1 MACSVYLKTPLFF
14 IKCFLLYSFCS
25 VVIADISYQ
34 VKGLNKALEANVR
47 AHIGQINDS
56 DWALRQHLQARTTVG
71 TKSALEALGYY
82 DSEVFISFNDKDKK
96 MLVKVNK
103 GKPVLWEFVNL
114 ELEGVGSGDQLL
126 ISEINKSAPELLSV
140 LNHEDYEKFKRK
152 IKIVLLE
159 RGYFDFEILN
169 ARLEIDREL
178 HRANAVLFV
187 NTGERYK
194 IVEVTFSKSIIKEEL
209 LYKLIN
215 FDIDSPYLKTTVDEF
230 YKSIV
235 KTAYFNNIVID
246 KELDKEL
253 DKDQLKQVKLH
264 VSLEDREPNRVTL
277 GAGYGTDTGPKVK
290 IGWEKPIINTDG
302 HSFSSL
308 ISLSKIQKLINFSYK
323 IPGGHPADNFFQLS
337 AGRDIESFE
346 KNDFTLDS
354 IGVSRN
360 HKFKSD
366 WVRNIYLKVN
376 NEQSEQENDLNETV
390 ITNFDAYVTPG
401 LGFSHRVANRPLNP
415 DQGYNFNFNFEFTD
429 PALGSDTQYVLFRG
443 ATKGLYNFENNHS
456 VLGRLELGYLIS
468 DEFFEVPL
476 SKRFFAGGDQS
487 IRGYDYKSL
496 SPESSDGTLTGGEEL
511 AVVSTEYLWR
521 FKPKWKI
528 ALFVDHGIVGLD
540 SGTSAYTGIG
550 VGVRWLS
557 MVGNIQLDLASRINS
572 DESGLKLHLFMGPV
586 L

>member
-1 MACSVYLKTPLFF
+1 MTRSVYLKTPLFF
-14 IKCFLLYSFCS
+14 IKCFFLYSVCS
-25 VVIADISYQ
+25 VVNADISYQ
-34 VKGLNKALEANVR
+34 LEGLDKALEANVR

-56 DWALRQHLQARTTVG
+56 DWEFRQRLQARVLAG

-82 DSEVFISFNDKDKK
+82 HPGIFIDFNDKDKK

-103 GKPVLWEFVNL
+103 GKPVLWDFVNL
-114 ELEGVGSGDQLL
+114 KLEGAGSGDQLL

-140 LNHEDYEKFKRK
+140 LNHEDYEKLKRK
-152 IKIVLLE
+152 IKTVLLE

-169 ARLEIDREL
+169 ARLEIDRKL
-178 HRANAVLFV
+178 HRATAVLSV

-194 IVEVTFSKSIIKEEL
+194 IVEVTFSESLIKEEL

-215 FDIDSPYLKTTVDEF
+215 FDVNSPYLETTVDEF
-230 YKSIV
+230 YKRIV
-235 KTAYFNNIVID
+235 KTAYFKNIGID
-246 KELDKEL
+246 KELN
-253 DKDQLKQVKLH
+253 KDQLKQVKLH
-264 VSLEDREPNRVTL
+264 VSLEDRKPNSVAL
-277 GAGYGTDTGPKVK
+277 GAGYGTDTGPKFK
-290 IGWEKPIINTDG
+290 IGWDKPIISTNG

-308 ISLSKIQKLINFSYK
+308 FSLSKIQKLINFSYK
-323 IPGGHPADNFFQLS
+323 IPQGHPAENFFQFS
-337 AGRDIESFE
+337 GGRDVESFE

-360 HKFKSD
+360 YKSKSD
-366 WVRNIYLKVN
+366 WVRNVYLKIN
-376 NEQSEQENDLNETV
+376 NEQSEQENDFNETV

-401 LGFSHRVANRPLNP
+401 LGFSHRVANRALNP

-429 PALGSDTQYVLFRG
+429 SALGSNTQYALIQG

-456 VLGRLELGYLIS
+456 VLGRLELGYLVS

-496 SPESSDGTLTGGEEL
+496 SPESSDGTLIGGEEL

-540 SGTSAYTGIG
+540 SETSEYTGLG
-550 VGVRWLS
+550 VGLRWLS
-557 MVGNIQLDLASRINS
+557 LVGNIQLDLASRINS
-572 DESGLKLHLFMGPV
+572 DESGVKLHLFMGPV